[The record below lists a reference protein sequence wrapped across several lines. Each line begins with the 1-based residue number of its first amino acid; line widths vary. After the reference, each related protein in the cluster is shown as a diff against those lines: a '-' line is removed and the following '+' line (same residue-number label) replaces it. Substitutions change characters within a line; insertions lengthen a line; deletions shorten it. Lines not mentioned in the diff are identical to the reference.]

1 MSASPHRDAAQA
13 SVEGA
18 RARYAAQGSTDP
30 VRTIAE
36 RMNVEIC
43 AAVLTGAGEMM
54 DLDVTPG
61 RIGIHVNECVAS
73 ALASVMLTLTQG
85 DQTLARGLIVLNL
98 DDLCERL
105 HRIISEADQRAII
118 GKANLDGWKGRS

>member
-1 MSASPHRDAAQA
+1 
-13 SVEGA
+13 
-18 RARYAAQGSTDP
+18 
-30 VRTIAE
+30 
-36 RMNVEIC
+36 MNVEIC